1 LKFNQI
7 YSKNRYFE
15 GFVKSKIFPPL
26 AGGDEGMDIKNQPV
40 LGPTQLEGH
49 SLMLS
54 YRVSAPIPE
63 EPKSLFSVDRILLP
77 LDKRRLYKC

>member
-1 LKFNQI
+1 
-7 YSKNRYFE
+7 
-15 GFVKSKIFPPL
+15 
-26 AGGDEGMDIKNQPV
+26 MDIKNQPV